1 MYVVAHMSTLQPLQV
16 DPLPIGSGGA
26 NRAVT
31 QQMSD
36 HNTTLT
42 LMMAQAK
49 ANTMYDPPAPKP
61 ITPQLVQP
69 FAPYYASLPLAEQ
82 MAEWIAAAGVIA
94 IAYGILADK

>member
-1 MYVVAHMSTLQPLQV
+1 MSIQTSQPMQV

-26 NRAVT
+26 NRATT
-31 QQMSD
+31 QQMND
-36 HNTTLT
+36 NNTTLT

-49 ANTMYDPPAPKP
+49 ANTVYDPPAPKP

-69 FAPYYASLPLAEQ
+69 FCGSPHTSHATL
-82 MAEWIAAAGVIA
+82 AEWIAAAGVAA